1 MSFPETPVVR
11 SIEQEGVPSE
21 ALPFDA
27 LWALVER
34 LDPEGA
40 HQLIQAFPELALGE
54 PMGHAESYPLHK
66 ASAVAARGLR
76 QAIAWSSTFLD
87 ALHRRLRWSKVLFLA
102 GQLLTFI
109 GGAAFLT
116 SLARAHEP
124 LRLTL
129 GVLTLS
135 GSLVG
140 LVAHWLSRTFTD
152 APVHKLLGDLAAD
165 RGLAQEVL
173 RTLAVL
179 RPEEDGQEL
188 DEARAGALARAVR
201 QAEGIARRIRE
212 LHEREHGPV
221 QPARRRRSQTPPS
234 SKRGNA

>member
-1 MSFPETPVVR
+1 MSFPEGPVVR
-11 SIEQEGVPSE
+11 SAEQEGIPSE
-21 ALPFDA
+21 ALPVDS

-34 LDPEGA
+34 LDPEEA
-40 HQLIQAFPELALGE
+40 RQLSQAFPELALGE
-54 PMGHAESYPLHK
+54 PMGRAAPYPFHK
-66 ASAVAARGLR
+66 ASMIAAHGLR
-76 QAIAWSSTFLD
+76 QAIAWSSVFLD
-87 ALHRRLRWSKVLFLA
+87 ALHRRLRWSKALFLA

-135 GSLVG
+135 GSIVG

-152 APVHKLLGDLAAD
+152 APVHKLLGALAAD

-179 RPEEDGQEL
+179 RPDEDGQEL
-188 DEARAGALARAVR
+188 DEARAGALVRAVR

-212 LHEREHGPV
+212 LLEREHGPV
-221 QPARRRRSQTPPS
+221 QHARRRPSRALSS